1 MSEAFNVVS
10 KDRTSRYFAAGPQDG
25 AVFHVRDDISA
36 EEALEMASTFL
47 SSAESA
53 TLQAATELN
62 SPIGWTA
69 LYLVE
74 VSQALVHASLEAPAR
89 ARAGKTE

>member
-1 MSEAFNVVS
+1 MSDTFNVVS
-10 KDRTSRYFAAGPQDG
+10 KDRTSRYFAANPQDG
-25 AVFHVRDDISA
+25 ALFHVRDNISA
-36 EEALEMASTFL
+36 DEALGMAATFL

-53 TLQAATELN
+53 TLQAALELN
-62 SPIGWTA
+62 HPMGWTA

-89 ARAGKTE
+89 ARAGKIE